1 VISEKI
7 MGNRG
12 SKLPLLFR
20 YLSSTASIKEQRAD
34 GYSGSSLD
42 SVRCALVTVKAG
54 FEVYIDAKFS
64 VFTVNFYVYA
74 VKTWRLN

>member
-1 VISEKI
+1 

-34 GYSGSSLD
+34 GYWESSLD

-54 FEVYIDAKFS
+54 FEIYILTLNFWS
-64 VFTVNFYVYA
+64 FTTPYIS
-74 VKTWRLN
+74 

>member
-1 VISEKI
+1 

-20 YLSSTASIKEQRAD
+20 YLSSTASTKEQRAD

-42 SVRCALVTVKAG
+42 SVRCALVTVKAD
-54 FEVYIDAKFS
+54 FEILRLNFGY
-64 VFTVNFYVYA
+64 FTVNFCVYA
-74 VKTWRLN
+74 VKTWRFK

>member
-1 VISEKI
+1 

-64 VFTVNFYVYA
+64 TRVFTVNFYVYA
-74 VKTWRLN
+74 VKTWRLK